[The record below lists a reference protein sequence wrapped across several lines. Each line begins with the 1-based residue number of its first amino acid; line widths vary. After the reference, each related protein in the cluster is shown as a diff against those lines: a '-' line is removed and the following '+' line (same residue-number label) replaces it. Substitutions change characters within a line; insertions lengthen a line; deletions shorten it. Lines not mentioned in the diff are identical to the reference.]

1 MRRRVRPRLWILR
14 LFTPLKLLK
23 RRSFQTSGSIV
34 RILLL
39 PDGVEGVR
47 FPFQALPLSK
57 GGLPNTMFRQRLSQL
72 LAAAAVKVAQD
83 NTPEL
88 IRAQLQERKKALIS
102 EVNGYRSSLSNFISP
117 K

>member
-1 MRRRVRPRLWILR
+1 MRTLP
-14 LFTPLKLLK
+14 
-23 RRSFQTSGSIV
+23 Q
-34 RILLL
+34 LL
-39 PDGVEGVR
+39 PPTER
-47 FPFQALPLSK
+47 
-57 GGLPNTMFRQRLSQL
+57 GLLDTMIRQRLSQL

-102 EVNGYRSSLSNFISP
+102 EVNGYRSSISNFIAP